1 MPHPKC
7 QAHTKTGNPCPYHA
21 TQGTPWCKRH
31 QPKPTQ
37 TTPLTPRQTLEHI
50 LQTQHNIYTAC
61 TQHTL
66 NNLNQHCG
74 LQPYEQTEHYDS
86 EGNITETKITH
97 RQGLSPTLQLAQQ
110 TAKQATATAQVILQ
124 LETPTTTLNLIEPA
138 ARQAARLARLHP
150 DETPEQIAA
159 RMTNL

>member
-7 QAHTKTGNPCPYHA
+7 QAHTKTGNQCPYRA
-21 TQGTPWCKRH
+21 TQNSQWCKRH
-31 QPKPTQ
+31 QPKPNP
-37 TTPLTPRQTLEHI
+37 TTPQTPRQILENI
-50 LQTQHNIYTAC
+50 LQTQHSIYTAC
-61 TQHTL
+61 TQHAT
-66 NNLNQHCG
+66 NNLDSHCG
-74 LQPYEQTEHYDS
+74 LQPYEQTEHYDP
-86 EGNITETKITH
+86 EGNLKETKITH

-110 TAKQATATAQVILQ
+110 TAKQAAATAQTILQ
-124 LETPTTTLNLIEPA
+124 LETPAQTLNLIEPA